1 MRVLQRNSE
10 TEADASRVVRVPS
23 GATLEERRDRD
34 GQAIVELRAPDGGL
48 GIGDRPAE
56 GTCRIHA
63 RAVQLRADEDLSL
76 SAGRCVQIE
85 AAEGVELRA
94 GASALAVEP
103 RRIAQ
108 RAASVKTEAGR
119 LVTRA
124 AEIETHTRRLF
135 ERARESFREIEELAQ
150 TKAGRLRLVA
160 EDAVRLLGR
169 QTFIKAREDM
179 KLRGQRIYL
188 E

>member
-1 MRVLQRNSE
+1 MHAVERARPEDVSC
-10 TEADASRVVRVPS
+10 TARVPS

-34 GQAIVELRAPDGGL
+34 GGAVVELRAPDGGL
-48 GIGDRPAE
+48 LVEYRPAE

-63 RAVQLRADEDLSL
+63 RAVQLRAEDDLSL
-76 SAGRCVQIE
+76 SAGRRVQIE
-85 AAEGVELRA
+85 AAEGIELRS
-94 GASALAVEP
+94 GESAVTINP
-103 RRIAQ
+103 QRVAQ
-108 RAASVKTEAGR
+108 RAETVETEAGR
-119 LVTRA
+119 LVQRA
-124 AEIETHTRRLF
+124 AEIETHARQLV

-150 TKAGRLRLVA
+150 TKAGCLRLVA
-160 EDAVRLLGR
+160 EETVRVLGR